1 MAMRDSK
8 YNITQFDCSQT
19 EQVPISLV
27 PKSSESV
34 SEARRSKPGISGTYN
49 LIDRGENFGEFLESI
64 GMSRSYLAY
73 LKDMEEKLT
82 VIEETT
88 TNPNWTMILA
98 TSK

>member
-1 MAMRDSK
+1 MGMCFNK
-8 YNITQFDCSQT
+8 YNITQFGCSHT

-27 PKSSESV
+27 PKSSESM

-73 LKDMEEKLT
+73 LNDMEEKLT

-88 TNPNWTMILA
+88 INPNWTMILA